1 LIVTATDKAA
11 FRFCANLKWL
21 FTELPF
27 IDRFDAAAKAGFGA
41 VEYAS
46 PYEFDP
52 AVLRQRLADNGLT
65 QVLINT
71 PAALP
76 GQPGANGFA
85 CMPSEKERFREG
97 VHRALHYAS
106 ELSCPLVH
114 VMAGLVL
121 ADASHEQASD
131 TFLENLHWA
140 SDAAQGSGV
149 TLVLECLNQTDAR
162 SYFLRDLDHAH
173 QMIGQAG
180 VSNAR
185 LLFDAYHCRMTG
197 QDVVEQFAVHA
208 REIAHIQF
216 ADVPGRHE
224 PGTGDMPWEELS
236 ECIRHHDYAG
246 WIGCEYRPRTLTRA
260 GLGWL
265 EDFRSGRY
273 LKLTQH

>member
-1 LIVTATDKAA
+1 MAATDKAA

-27 IDRFDAAAKAGFGA
+27 IERFDAAAKAGFGA

-46 PYEFDP
+46 PYESDP
-52 AVLRQRLADNGLT
+52 AMLRERLAANGLA

-71 PAALP
+71 PAAPP

-85 CMPSEKERFREG
+85 CLPGEQERFREG

-106 ELSCPLVH
+106 ELNCPLVH
-114 VMAGLVL
+114 LMAGLVP
-121 ADASHEQASD
+121 ADVPHEQASD
-131 TFLENLHWA
+131 TFRENLSWA
-140 SDAAQGSGV
+140 SREAHGSGV
-149 TLVLECLNQTDAR
+149 TLLLECLNQTDAR
-162 SYFLRDLDHAH
+162 GYFLRDLDHAH
-173 QMIGQAG
+173 QAIEQAG

-236 ECIRHHDYAG
+236 ECILYHDYAG
-246 WIGCEYRPRTLTRA
+246 WIGCEYRPNTSTGA
-260 GLGWL
+260 GLGWR

-273 LKLTQH
+273 IKPIQH